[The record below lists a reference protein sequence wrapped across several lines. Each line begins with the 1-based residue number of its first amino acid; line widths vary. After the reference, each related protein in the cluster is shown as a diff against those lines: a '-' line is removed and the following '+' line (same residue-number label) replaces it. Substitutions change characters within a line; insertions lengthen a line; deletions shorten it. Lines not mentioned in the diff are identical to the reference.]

1 MKKNCV
7 SSWLFTRCLNML
19 AISTQKGRIKIP

>member
-1 MKKNCV
+1 
-7 SSWLFTRCLNML
+7 ML